1 MIRLMD
7 NLVFSNNDE
16 NNNVLMELIISIMQ
30 DIFRNL
36 EVNNNIKY
44 DGNNVLAFS
53 SYLYLKD
60 ESYQLSDEYKALE
73 SKLLIYLKKRVTKN
87 TL

>member
-53 SYLYLKD
+53 
-60 ESYQLSDEYKALE
+60 
-73 SKLLIYLKKRVTKN
+73 
-87 TL
+87 

>member
-1 MIRLMD
+1 MD
-7 NLVFSNNDE
+7 NLIFSNNDE
-16 NNNVLMELIISIMQ
+16 NNNVLMERIISIMQ

-44 DGNNVLAFS
+44 DGNSVLAFS
-53 SYLYLKD
+53 YYLYLKD
-60 ESYQLSDEYKALE
+60 ESYQLSDEYKVLE

>member
-1 MIRLMD
+1 
-7 NLVFSNNDE
+7 
-16 NNNVLMELIISIMQ
+16 Q

-60 ESYQLSDEYKALE
+60 ESYQLSDEYKAKEAEHVEGFAPEVAWVTHGGNKKLE
-73 SKLLIYLKKRVTKN
+73 ERLCVRPTSETIICTMY
-87 TL
+87 